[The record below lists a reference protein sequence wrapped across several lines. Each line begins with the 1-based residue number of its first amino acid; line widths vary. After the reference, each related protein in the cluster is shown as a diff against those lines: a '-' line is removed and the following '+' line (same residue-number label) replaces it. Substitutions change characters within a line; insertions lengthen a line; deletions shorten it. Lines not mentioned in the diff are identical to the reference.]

1 MEACS
6 LSRRLVF
13 GLRSFCRVA
22 DQRSR
27 RPFALGLLPRRP
39 GLARVAPPA
48 LAAQLSAH
56 APARNSVR
64 SSRLHQNASLPLK
77 SRSRAGCAASMG
89 ICPPIARRV
98 AGRAESAAEVSPGG
112 QSTSGA
118 TLGGGS
124 RRSCWPAVALGAFSL
139 DVNS

>member
-39 GLARVAPPA
+39 GPARVAPRA
-48 LAAQLSAH
+48 RAARLSAR

-64 SSRLHQNASLPLK
+64 SSRHQGATLPQK
-77 SRSRAGCAASMG
+77 RRSR
-89 ICPPIARRV
+89 IPRV
-98 AGRAESAAEVSPGG
+98 AGKAEGAAEVSPGG
-112 QSTSGA
+112 QSASGA
-118 TLGGGS
+118 TPWWWLPS
-124 RRSCWPAVALGAFSL
+124 VPAGPHFLL
-139 DVNS
+139 C